1 MKHPLLRLRINFFN
15 KCLSYIDNFFYLLL
29 AIPIKKFFLNS
40 NLKCLLFC
48 FFSIISNVINLLLF
62 IFFQLTKSIDVPSH
76 NKASP
81 YVRLYATNMIF
92 LNLKNKGKI
101 FSAFKHNFHF
111 INSSKVLI
119 ELDQYLSLQLIEK
132 LIQLKKSVFHF
143 DNFLKK
149 ISFKNNVC
157 LN

>member
-48 FFSIISNVINLLLF
+48 FSSIISNVINLLLF
-62 IFFQLTKSIDVPSH
+62 IFFQLTKSNDVPSH

-81 YVRLYATNMIF
+81 YVRLHAINMIF
-92 LNLKNKGKI
+92 LTTKNKEKI
-101 FSAFKHNFHF
+101 CSAFKHNIHF
-111 INSSKVLI
+111 VDNSKVLI

-132 LIQLKKSVFHF
+132 LIQLKKSIFLF